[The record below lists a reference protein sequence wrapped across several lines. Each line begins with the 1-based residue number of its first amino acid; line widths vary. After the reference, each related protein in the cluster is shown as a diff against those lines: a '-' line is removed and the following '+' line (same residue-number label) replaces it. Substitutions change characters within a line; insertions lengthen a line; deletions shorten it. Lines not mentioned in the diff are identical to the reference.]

1 MKRQKGRAILKLLYQ
16 SDPAEKLGGYRGSEI
31 WSQNFQQE
39 LIPDWSTADLMKP
52 K

>member
-16 SDPAEKLGGYRGSEI
+16 SDPAEKLGGSRGSEI
-31 WSQNFQQE
+31 WSQNIQRD
-39 LIPDWSTADLMKP
+39 PDWSTADLMKP